1 MLTLAVCDDETRMA
15 KALAGLA
22 SEYLS
27 EKGMAFEIEIFAD
40 GHSLLERGAA
50 FDLIFLDV
58 RMPPPDGMETA
69 RLLRAQGYRGLLI
82 FTTVLT
88 ETVFD
93 AFAVQAYDYL
103 VKPLEEQR
111 FRRTMDR
118 ALGELSRGAQTRLLL
133 GQKGTRTVVPLSE
146 LVYCEVQGRKL
157 YLHRTDGAV
166 LELYGR
172 LEEFARR
179 LGTRFFRCHRS
190 YLVNLDHV
198 RGCAPGRV
206 TLLSGGE
213 LPVSRLRER
222 ELKQA
227 LLRHM
232 SRF

>member
-1 MLTLAVCDDETRMA
+1 MLTLAVCDDEARMA
-15 KALAGLA
+15 KALAGLV
-22 SEYLS
+22 SEYLA
-27 EKGMAFEIEIFAD
+27 EKGLDFKLEAFAD
-40 GHSLLERGAA
+40 GRALLESAA
-50 FDLIFLDV
+50 VFDVVFLDV

-69 RLLRAQGYRGLLI
+69 RLLRARGYSGLLI

-93 AFAVQAYDYL
+93 AFEVRAFDYL
-103 VKPLEEQR
+103 VKPLEEGR
-111 FRRTMDR
+111 FRRAMDR
-118 ALGELSRGAQTRLLL
+118 ALGELSLNTQARLLL
-133 GQKGTRTVVPLSE
+133 GHKGTQTVVALSE
-146 LVYCEVQGRKL
+146 LVYCEVQGRRL
-157 YLHRTDGAV
+157 YLHRTDGTV
-166 LELYGR
+166 LEQSGR

-179 LGTRFFRCHRS
+179 LDARFFRCHRS

-206 TLLSGGE
+206 ALLSGGE

-232 SRF
+232 SKP